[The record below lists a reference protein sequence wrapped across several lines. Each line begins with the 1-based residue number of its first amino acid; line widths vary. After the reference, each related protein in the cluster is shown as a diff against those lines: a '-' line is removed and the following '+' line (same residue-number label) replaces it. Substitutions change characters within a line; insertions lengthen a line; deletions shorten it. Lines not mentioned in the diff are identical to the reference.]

1 MCTEND
7 KAEVILHNIKQD
19 IESLKDDMREV
30 KQESQE
36 SRKIGAVT
44 LMAFGFTL
52 IGIGLSSLPYF
63 PSISLGWFLSIIGFA
78 VVVSAIVF
86 YIKHQ
91 TSPKAKK
98 TRDD

>member
-7 KAEVILHNIKQD
+7 KAEVILHDIKQD

-30 KQESQE
+30 KQES
-36 SRKIGAVT
+36 RGIGSVT

-78 VVVSAIVF
+78 VVIFAIVF

-98 TRDD
+98 PRDD